1 MEWEW
6 SGRDW
11 EKVEFICC
19 FWRNHFWSLTLDYSL
34 LLLFFILSNV
44 NWCVIIVVFLN
55 ACLLAFMFISIREL
69 SRNSEKIQKPSIINT
84 INNKITSKINIIIV
98 DDLRTESTDFKT
110 FEKILSKQTLKMPNR
125 INSKTKLW

>member
-1 MEWEW
+1 
-6 SGRDW
+6 
-11 EKVEFICC
+11 
-19 FWRNHFWSLTLDYSL
+19 
-34 LLLFFILSNV
+34 
-44 NWCVIIVVFLN
+44 
-55 ACLLAFMFISIREL
+55 MFISIREL

-125 INSKTKLW
+125 INSKTKL